1 MVEWLSL
8 SDNRKNEI
16 LNRVSIETGLLP
28 NAIEKD
34 WWVTLALKAI
44 FSTRWKENLVFK
56 GGTSLSK
63 AWSLIE
69 RFSEDIDL
77 AIDRQVL
84 GFSEE
89 FVSKTQ
95 VTKLRKAASAF
106 IATGFKD
113 ELQATLLA
121 MGVPTDQFQLTV
133 QETDVSDRDPQV
145 LELAYHSAVS
155 PESYLPER
163 VLIEIGARSLREPSS
178 SHPITTL
185 LYQVFP
191 KSSFS
196 GEPFTIPVVDPKRT
210 FLEKI
215 FLIYEEFSKEATS
228 IRHERMS
235 RHLYDLER
243 MMDTDHGISALEDQ
257 ELFQTIV
264 QHRSTFTRLNGID
277 YERHQ
282 YRFITIVPPD
292 EIVKQWE
299 ADYIELRRVMIYGP
313 SLNFTDLVGRLSALQ
328 ERIRRK
334 GPSLNAQ
341 EPVPKRP

>member
-178 SHPITTL
+178 SRPITTL

-215 FLIYEEFSKEATS
+215 FLIYEEFSKEATATGLD
-228 IRHERMS
+228 IS
-235 RHLYDLER
+235 R
-243 MMDTDHGISALEDQ
+243 TD
-257 ELFQTIV
+257 F
-264 QHRSTFTRLNGID
+264 
-277 YERHQ
+277 
-282 YRFITIVPPD
+282 
-292 EIVKQWE
+292 
-299 ADYIELRRVMIYGP
+299 LRI
-313 SLNFTDLVGRLSALQ
+313 
-328 ERIRRK
+328 
-334 GPSLNAQ
+334 
-341 EPVPKRP
+341 